1 MKLVIFIFLCFI
13 NLKCFGVTFTS
24 KVHSIE
30 SNLIKFSNGRV
41 GFLKKSSPLPSR
53 GQVVEAHLNHSS
65 QFLSFRVVS
74 EETHFQTKDLLSEG
88 PLPFEPTILNDLK
101 EAEAIFHRSNSFY
114 KRISEC
120 SDRAHVWAHDEF
132 KYSGVNSLK
141 AFVFF
146 TASYINSVGFKW
158 WFHVAP
164 MYRTNI
170 QGQFIDLVMD
180 YRYSDRPLTV
190 KEWTDLFVYTKR
202 SCKVTTKFS
211 EYDVNPQTEN
221 CYLMIESMHYQLPG
235 EIFDQERYSRYKNQ
249 TSDFEIRAS
258 KKRAF
263 E

>member
-24 KVHSIE
+24 KVYSIE

-41 GFLKKSSPLPSR
+41 GFLKKYSPLPNR

-74 EETHFQTKDLLSEG
+74 EEKHFQTKDLLSEG
-88 PLPFEPTILNDLK
+88 PLPFEQTILNDLK

-114 KRISEC
+114 KRNSEC

-221 CYLMIESMHYQLPG
+221 CYLMFESMHYQLPG

>member
-1 MKLVIFIFLCFI
+1 MKLVILIFLCFF
-13 NLKCFGVTFTS
+13 NLKCFGITFKS

-30 SNLIKFSNGRV
+30 SNIVKFSNGRV
-41 GFLKKSSPLPSR
+41 GFIKGSPHLPKS
-53 GQVVEAHLNHSS
+53 GQVVEAQLNDLS
-65 QFLSFRVVS
+65 QLLSFKVIS
-74 EETHFQTKDLLSEG
+74 DITDSNSHDFLPEG
-88 PLPFEPTILNDLK
+88 PLPFEPTILNDPK

-132 KYSGVNSLK
+132 KYSGVKSLK

-146 TASYINSVGFKW
+146 TASYINSVGLKW

-164 MYRTNI
+164 MYRTHI
-170 QGQFIDLVMD
+170 QGQLIDLVMD
-180 YRYSDRPLTV
+180 FRYSDRPLTV

-221 CYLMIESMHYQLPG
+221 CYLIFESMHYQLPG
-235 EIFDQERYSRYKNQ
+235 EIFDQERYSRFKNQ
-249 TSDFEIRAS
+249 TSDFELRAS